1 MLFRSSDLNKD
12 EIDLLN
18 LDEQLWMW
26 TRGVAFHHAG
36 LAPIVKEFVEFLF
49 LNKFVKF
56 LFATETLALGVNLPA
71 KSIYIDRL
79 FKFDGYKTRL
89 LTNSEFLQLSG
100 RAGRRGLDKKGFAH
114 LSFDKNISK
123 EWYNN
128 LFKLKASKLESAFS
142 VNYSSILNILN
153 IYNEEE
159 ALNLLSK
166 SFFAFQNNFNTK
178 NLDDLFLSKLKV
190 LKDLEI
196 INSKK
201 SEIIRETNRDSLIP
215 AVLLYESTLVKDDIF
230 YILFVSSGISSD
242 LGVLN
247 YKDEFENVFAKFNT
261 FIEKQIGRAHV

>member
-1 MLFRSSDLNKD
+1 MLFR
-12 EIDLLN
+12 
-18 LDEQLWMW
+18 
-26 TRGVAFHHAG
+26 
-36 LAPIVKEFVEFLF
+36 
-49 LNKFVKF
+49 
-56 LFATETLALGVNLPA
+56 
-71 KSIYIDRL
+71 
-79 FKFDGYKTRL
+79 
-89 LTNSEFLQLSG
+89 
-100 RAGRRGLDKKGFAH
+100 
-114 LSFDKNISK
+114 
-123 EWYNN
+123 
-128 LFKLKASKLESAFS
+128 
-142 VNYSSILNILN
+142 
-153 IYNEEE
+153 
-159 ALNLLSK
+159 SK

-261 FIEKQIGRAHV
+261 FIEKLNRIENQRNISKITSVNFDWFSVFYEYIKTDNIEYTISKFNLNIGDFIKVAKEGSELSKKLSSLYNDKNFELIFKNFNNKLIQKTMS